1 VEGASKQVLL
11 LILFPYLERPG
22 LLWRHRS
29 DDRTGSLAVVL
40 EAVSGT
46 LYVAVLI
53 ARVVGLYAATGTER
67 RAEIEYEQICGQAS
81 EGKE

>member
-1 VEGASKQVLL
+1 MTAQA
-11 LILFPYLERPG
+11 
-22 LLWRHRS
+22 RS
-29 DDRTGSLAVVL
+29 LSIL

-67 RAEIEYEQICGQAS
+67 RAEIEHEQICGQAS